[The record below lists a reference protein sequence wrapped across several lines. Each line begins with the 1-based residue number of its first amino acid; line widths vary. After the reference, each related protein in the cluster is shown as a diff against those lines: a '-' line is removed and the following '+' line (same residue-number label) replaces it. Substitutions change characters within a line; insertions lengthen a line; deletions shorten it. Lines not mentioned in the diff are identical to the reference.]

1 MEITSYRVYDVVTGS
16 RIFQF
21 GGEKDTKL
29 GYWAS
34 LAVYNTFFYAE
45 AAHAII
51 HVFHYLL
58 TSASQYVSK
67 DLEEMHQWVKFF
79 ANNIQSKYDQVT
91 DLLIRMHP
99 CQVPWILMVRI

>member
-79 ANNIQSKYDQVT
+79 ANNIQSKY
-91 DLLIRMHP
+91 
-99 CQVPWILMVRI
+99 